1 MFRASTV
8 LTVRA
13 LNKKSGWFDMDLDG
27 PAMIRHLEEIEKKK
41 REKKQA
47 QMFVKQHPEYKR
59 LYVSLGIFG

>member
-13 LNKKSGWFDMDLDG
+13 LNKKSGWFNLDLDG
-27 PAMIRHLEEIEKKK
+27 PAMTRHLEEIEKKK